1 VQSRKLKKILYGKKL
16 SLRSMSESPKLFSLE
31 FIVLCLVLIAAFANV
46 SVFYSFYHYLGT
58 IGVPASWRGFL
69 VGLEP
74 MAAFILRLFVIPWMS
89 ARNAVNILPSSLLL
103 ISAVSCAYL
112 WALTV
117 QAIVVLRI
125 IHGGAFVLLTSAVIA
140 LIVRF
145 IPQEKSGR
153 GFSIVSISM
162 MIPYAVI
169 PTLAEALLPYVAGDA
184 VVYAGV
190 SVFSLLSIFPVVAV
204 KRRAKNIAAG
214 TDETSAHLPR
224 LNELRENFRRRS
236 VVLLLGIAFLVYLAH
251 AAVFYFTKDLC
262 LHSAVGEMGPFF
274 TISMVMMIAVR
285 VFGGLLFDQTNKLLV
300 FQIGLVFLILCLVR
314 LAGMETRL
322 TLYFLA
328 GLYGICMGIILP
340 LLNALLFSASVPS
353 LRGLNTN
360 LTLFTM
366 DAAYFIMPYAGG
378 IIIAFG
384 AGFDV
389 IFFLSAGF
397 ILLSLLLA
405 VLLKR
410 S

>member
-1 VQSRKLKKILYGKKL
+1 MRG
-16 SLRSMSESPKLFSLE
+16 MPESPKLFSFE
-31 FIVLCLVLIAAFANV
+31 FITLCLILIAAFANV
-46 SVFYSFYHYLGT
+46 SVFYSFYHYLGA
-58 IGVPASWRGFL
+58 IGIPVAWRGFL

-74 MAAFILRLFVIPWMS
+74 LASLILRLFVIPWMS
-89 ARNAVNILPSSLLL
+89 TRNAVIILPVALVL

-112 WALTV
+112 WALTIP
-117 QAIVVLRI
+117 AIVVLRI

-190 SVFSLLSIFPVVAV
+190 SVFSLLSIFPAVAV
-204 KRRAKNIAAG
+204 KRRAKRIAAG
-214 TDETSAHLPR
+214 MDEASAHLPR
-224 LNELRENFRRRS
+224 LDELRENFRRRS
-236 VVLLLGIAFLVYLAH
+236 VVLLLGAALLIYLAH
-251 AAVFYFTKDLC
+251 AAVFYFVKDLC
-262 LHSAVGEMGPFF
+262 LQNAVGEMGPFF

-285 VFGGLLFDQTNKLLV
+285 VFGGTIFDKPDKLLI
-300 FQIGLVFLILCLVR
+300 FQTGLVLLIVCLFL
-314 LAGMETRL
+314 LARIDTHC
-322 TLYFLA
+322 TLYLQA

-340 LLNALLFSASVPS
+340 LLNVLLFSASAPP
-353 LRGLNTN
+353 LRGMNTN
-360 LTLFTM
+360 LTLFTL
-366 DAAYFIMPYAGG
+366 DAAYFIMPYVGG
-378 IIIAFG
+378 LIITFG

-397 ILLSLLLA
+397 IIFSLLLA
-405 VLLKR
+405 MLLARRQKQR
-410 S
+410 